1 MGFKKRNR
9 QISVFEYPSGF
20 HGVSIDPSNR
30 WVKLSH
36 QMPWDLIEEIYATKF
51 NGPRGNRAYSSRLA
65 FGALFIALHSMART
79 IFVTFKRSWLQ
90 ARHDY
95 LERARRQAPNSQAH
109 TAIMCLSL
117 VRLYE
122 MSSHGLIGFRRLFH
136 SRAFER
142 ASVKYKVPNPFR
154 SFHASGN
161 PLLDKND

>member
-1 MGFKKRNR
+1 MYGHHDANNHHCRNPR
-9 QISVFEYPSGF
+9 AVVDNARCGGATGW
-20 HGVSIDPSNR
+20 HGGDCVRSI
-30 WVKLSH
+30 LSYDTSK
-36 QMPWDLIEEIYATKF
+36 P
-51 NGPRGNRAYSSRLA
+51 LA
-65 FGALFIALHSMART
+65 FGALFIALHSVART